1 MITAMIHSLGDK
13 HSEYF
18 TPEENEEFQ
27 SGLSG
32 DFEGIGAVVGEDD
45 K

>member
-1 MITAMIHSLGDK
+1 MITSLVSSLGDK

-32 DFEGIGAVVGEDD
+32 NFYGIGAVVDEHEL
-45 K
+45 